1 MRMFFILIIML
12 VLHIFADFTL
22 QGIMAQMK
30 QYDWWK
36 KEFLSNYAVDIEG
49 TIYRKDYK
57 AAMLCHSFEW
67 AFCVTLPIMVSIWN
81 TCTDFSWPN
90 IRAGIMFICIL
101 IWNTWFHYFVD
112 DTKANDKKCNL
123 IIDQTLHAI
132 QIFIT
137 WLSWTAGFGW

>member
-1 MRMFFILIIML
+1 MRTFFILIIML

-36 KEFLSNYAVDIEG
+36 KKVLKEYQIDVDT
-49 TIYRKDYK
+49 TIYRNDYK
-57 AAMLCHSFEW
+57 AALICHSFEW
-67 AFCVTLPIMVSIWN
+67 AFCITLPIMVSIWS
-81 TCTDFSWPN
+81 TCTDFSWSN
-90 IRAGIMFICIL
+90 ISAGIMFIWIL
-101 IWNTWFHYFVD
+101 ILNTCFHYYVD

-123 IIDQTLHAI
+123 IIDQALHAI

-137 WLSWTAGFGW
+137 WLLWTAVFGW